1 MNAQLILIL
10 TDVNMNDPQTLEY
23 YGKLL
28 VFKDD
33 PNRKVLIFNP
43 PLSPASRKVL
53 HSLSHYLGLHHAA
66 VGTGESRHMQ
76 IFKEKP
82 PTTTTADLQSP
93 SYSYTDTSR
102 RGLNRAATID
112 FSDAGVR
119 ETGHYHTLRTQTSN
133 LLDIPGSPGLG
144 IQRGQ
149 SLREAK
155 SFGDLQS
162 RRASPALS
170 SSSFP
175 ANLTQNVTRYTEY
188 GTINGGPSNTDM
200 TAANATYLMNGR
212 EDPVFNSFANLSLG
226 GFDRPAPRTN
236 GRMGINGDSHAGAI
250 GSQRS
255 HTGLNGNFEDLSRN
269 GTSAVPER
277 QPRGPGAEWGS
288 GFSRPRQNGHGQ
300 RGSDELDLNDLDQ
313 SSDRNGPNNSS
324 RYM

>member
-1 MNAQLILIL
+1 
-10 TDVNMNDPQTLEY
+10 MNDPQTLEY
-23 YGKLL
+23 YSKLL

-53 HSLSHYLGLHHAA
+53 HSLSHYLGLHHSAI
-66 VGTGESRHMQ
+66 GTGESRHMQ

-82 PTTTTADLQSP
+82 STGNTADLQSP
-93 SYSYTDTSR
+93 NYSYTDTSR

-119 ETGHYHTLRTQTSN
+119 ETGHYHTLRTQNSN

-188 GTINGGPSNTDM
+188 GTINGGPNTADI
-200 TAANATYLMNGR
+200 TTTNASYLMNGR
-212 EDPVFNSFANLSLG
+212 DESLFNTFGNLSI
-226 GFDRPAPRTN
+226 GFDRPAPARPN
-236 GRMGINGDSHAGAI
+236 GRLGMNGENHSAVGGAI

-288 GFSRPRQNGHGQ
+288 GFSRPRQNGHGG
-300 RGSDELDLNDLDQ
+300 RGSDELDLNDIEQ

>member
-1 MNAQLILIL
+1 
-10 TDVNMNDPQTLEY
+10 
-23 YGKLL
+23 
-28 VFKDD
+28 
-33 PNRKVLIFNP
+33 
-43 PLSPASRKVL
+43 
-53 HSLSHYLGLHHAA
+53 
-66 VGTGESRHMQ
+66 MQ

-82 PTTTTADLQSP
+82 STGNTADLQSP
-93 SYSYTDTSR
+93 NYSYTDTSR

-119 ETGHYHTLRTQTSN
+119 ETGHYHTLRTQNSN

-175 ANLTQNVTRYTEY
+175 ANLTQNVTRYAEY
-188 GTINGGPSNTDM
+188 GTINGGPSAADM
-200 TAANATYLMNGR
+200 PATNPNYLMNGR
-212 EDPVFNSFANLSLG
+212 EEPVFSSFANLSLG
-226 GFDRPAPRTN
+226 FDRPAPARPN
-236 GRMGINGDSHAGAI
+236 GRLGMNGESHSAVGGAI

-269 GTSAVPER
+269 GASAVPER

-288 GFSRPRQNGHGQ
+288 GFSRPRQNGHGG

>member
-1 MNAQLILIL
+1 
-10 TDVNMNDPQTLEY
+10 MNDPQTLEY
-23 YGKLL
+23 YGQLL

-43 PLSPASRKVL
+43 PLSPANRKVL
-53 HSLSHYLGLHHAA
+53 HSLAHHLGLHHAA
-66 VGTGESRHMQ
+66 VGTGESRHLQ

-82 PTTTTADLQSP
+82 INASTPDLQSP
-93 SYSYTDTSR
+93 NYAYNDMQR

-112 FSDAGVR
+112 FADPQVR
-119 ETGHYHTLRTQTSN
+119 ETGHYHTLRGQTSN

-175 ANLTQNVTRYTEY
+175 ANLTQNVTRYAEY
-188 GTINGGPSNTDM
+188 GSINGGPINADM
-200 TAANATYLMNGR
+200 ASMNGNHLMNGR
-212 EDPVFNSFANLSLG
+212 DDSFLQNGFANLSIG
-226 GFDRPAPRTN
+226 YDRPAAARTN
-236 GRMGINGDSHAGAI
+236 GRLGMNGDSHGPVAGAI

-255 HTGLNGNFEDLSRN
+255 HTGLNGNYEDLSRN
-269 GTSAVPER
+269 GGSAVPER
-277 QPRGPGAEWGS
+277 QPRGPGSEWGP
-288 GFSRPRQNGHGQ
+288 GFSRPRQNGHTQ

-313 SSDRNGPNNSS
+313 NSDRNGPNNNS

>member
-1 MNAQLILIL
+1 
-10 TDVNMNDPQTLEY
+10 MNDPQTLEY

-33 PNRKVLIFNP
+33 PNRKVLIFSP
-43 PLSPASRKVL
+43 PLSPANRKVL

-66 VGTGESRHMQ
+66 VGTGESRHIQ
-76 IFKEKP
+76 VFKEKP
-82 PTTTTADLQSP
+82 NNATTPDLQSP
-93 SYSYTDTSR
+93 NYSYTDPSR

-112 FSDAGVR
+112 FSDSGVR
-119 ETGHYHTLRTQTSN
+119 ETGHYHTLRTQNSN
-133 LLDIPGSPGLG
+133 LLDIPGSPGLSSV
-144 IQRGQ
+144 QRGQ

-175 ANLTQNVTRYTEY
+175 INLTQNVARYTEH
-188 GTINGGPSNTDM
+188 GNINGQQGNTEIAS
-200 TAANATYLMNGR
+200 TNGNYIINGR
-212 EDPVFNSFANLSLG
+212 EETVFANGFANLSLG
-226 GFDRPAPRTN
+226 FDRAAPVRTN
-236 GRMGINGDSHAGAI
+236 GRLGMNGDNYSAVGSAI

-255 HTGLNGNFEDLSRN
+255 HTGLNGNYDDMSRN

-277 QPRGPGAEWGS
+277 QPRGPGSEWGS
-288 GFSRPRQNGHGQ
+288 GFARQRQNGHVQ
-300 RGSDELDLNDLDQ
+300 RGSDELDLTEVDQ
-313 SSDRNGPNNSS
+313 NSDRNNQNPSS

>member
-1 MNAQLILIL
+1 
-10 TDVNMNDPQTLEY
+10 MNDPQTLEF

-33 PNRKVLIFNP
+33 PNRKVMVFPAPI
-43 PLSPASRKVL
+43 SPAHRKIL
-53 HSLSHYLGLHHAA
+53 HSLSHHLGLHHQA
-66 VGTGESRHMQ
+66 VGSGESRHLQ

-82 PTTTTADLQSP
+82 ANMTTDLQSP
-93 SYSYTDTSR
+93 NYSYTDSSR

-112 FSDAGVR
+112 FSESGVR
-119 ETGHYHTLRTQTSN
+119 ETGHYHTLRNQNSS
-133 LLDIPGSPGLG
+133 LLDIPGSPGGLG

-188 GTINGGPSNTDM
+188 GAINGGPANTEM
-200 TAANATYLMNGR
+200 LPPGSSHLMNGR
-212 EDPVFNSFANLSLG
+212 DDAFFNGSFANLSLG
-226 GFDRPAPRTN
+226 FDRPAGARDN
-236 GRMGINGDSHAGAI
+236 GRLGMNGDSRAVGGAI

-255 HTGLNGNFEDLSRN
+255 HTGLNGNFEDMSRN
-269 GTSAVPER
+269 GNASVPER
-277 QPRGPGAEWGS
+277 QPRGPGSEWGS
-288 GFSRPRQNGHGQ
+288 GFTRPRQNGHPQ
-300 RGSDELDLNDLDQ
+300 RGSEELDLNDLDQ
-313 SSDRNGPNNSS
+313 SSDRTGANSS